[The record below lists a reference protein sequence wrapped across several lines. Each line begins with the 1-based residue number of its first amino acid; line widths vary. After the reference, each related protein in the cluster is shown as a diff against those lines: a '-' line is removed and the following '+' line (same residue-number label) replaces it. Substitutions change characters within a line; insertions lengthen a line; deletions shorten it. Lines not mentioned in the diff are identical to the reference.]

1 MKILITGGAGFIGSY
16 LSNCLSTENEVHVVD
31 NGIRGDYS
39 RLSNNMK
46 IFDVDLTKFNELK
59 KLDNKYDLIFHL
71 AAINGTDNFYK
82 KHHEVFEVGIKSILN
97 IYDYFK
103 NTNAKIIV
111 ASSAEVYQSA
121 KMIPTNEE
129 VECIIPDI
137 TNHRFSYGGSKI
149 FSELLVFNYGINFF
163 NSSIIFRP
171 HNIYGPNM
179 GYKHVIPQIIEKVKD
194 AVSNKSFKIKL
205 IGSGKETRAFCYIDD
220 LIEGLKVLIT
230 KGEDKN
236 IYHIGNDHEIS
247 IHDLA
252 KEIIQIMKVDVE
264 ISEGDNSHKGSTDRR
279 CPDINKIKQLGY
291 NPKFNLNDGLSKTI
305 NWYLNNTNTLDNKL
319 L

>member
-16 LSNCLSTENEVHVVD
+16 LSNSLSTENEVHVVD

-39 RLSNNMK
+39 RLNNNIK
-46 IFDVDLTKFNELK
+46 IFNVDLTKFNELN
-59 KLDNKYDLIFHL
+59 KLDNNYDLIFHL
-71 AAINGTDNFYK
+71 AAINGTDNFYL

-103 NTNAKIIV
+103 NTNTKIIV

-121 KMIPTNEE
+121 KTIPTNEE
-129 VECIIPDI
+129 VECIVPDI

-163 NSSIIFRP
+163 TSSIIFRP

-179 GYKHVIPQIIEKVKD
+179 GYKHVIPQIIEKVKE
-194 AVSNKSFKIKL
+194 AVSNKSFKINL
-205 IGSGKETRAFCYIDD
+205 IGSGKETRAFCYVDD
-220 LIEGLKVLIT
+220 LIEGLKILIK
-230 KGEDKN
+230 KGKDKN

-247 IHDLA
+247 IYDLA
-252 KEIIQIMKVDVE
+252 KKIIQIMNVDVE
-264 ISEGDNSHKGSTDRR
+264 IIEGENSHEGNTNRR
-279 CPDINKIKQLGY
+279 CPDITKIKQLGY
-291 NPKFNLNDGLSKTI
+291 NPKINLNDGLSKTI

-319 L
+319 I